1 VNLHPPRA
9 LLWAAFLHSL
19 AAEMA
24 KTYLVR
30 GGHPF
35 AMFMSTLS
43 YGIRDPLLSNHRDSL
58 LYSIPGISLLVLC
71 I

>member
-1 VNLHPPRA
+1 MKLYPARSAVDRVPA
-9 LLWAAFLHSL
+9 LLGSRNGEDISRA
-19 AAEMA
+19 
-24 KTYLVR
+24 R
-30 GGHPF
+30 GHPF
-35 AMFMSTLS
+35 ATFMSTLS